1 VKAARR
7 RLDALRHRGTPWS
20 ARCAAG
26 ASTASRPTGTYEDPS
41 ITDPHERERAF
52 LQHDHVRL
60 YTPDIAGRLEAAGF
74 AVQTIDTYAELG
86 TAAARHRLQ
95 PADLAFLCRA

>member
-1 VKAARR
+1 M
-7 RLDALRHRGTPWS
+7 
-20 ARCAAG
+20 
-26 ASTASRPTGTYEDPS
+26 
-41 ITDPHERERAF
+41 
-52 LQHDHVRL
+52 RL